1 MKYIAIFEDRKGFTR
16 IIDFPM
22 LPPTYDFIEYEP
34 IKVTA
39 IHQSNI
45 DADSPLNK
53 RLTFYPKGEPQE
65 IYGCIIQKY
74 YQY

>member
-1 MKYIAIFEDRKGFTR
+1 
-16 IIDFPM
+16 M